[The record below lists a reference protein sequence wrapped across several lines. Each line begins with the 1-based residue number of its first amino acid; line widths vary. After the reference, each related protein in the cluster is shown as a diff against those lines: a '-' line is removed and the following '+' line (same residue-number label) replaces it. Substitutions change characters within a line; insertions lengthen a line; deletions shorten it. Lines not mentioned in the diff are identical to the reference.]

1 MNYGL
6 WKIFLEAYEL
16 GSLSKVAAL
25 HNSSQPQVSR
35 QISELENICG
45 QILFHRTGRGV
56 ILTDFGQF
64 LLPQI
69 QSWINYTEK
78 LQLEIQNS
86 SSIIMGKVCIGSI
99 PSTAHPLLTTVSD
112 ILHREFPN
120 IQLSV
125 REGQGVQLEK
135 WLEEG
140 SVDLALLYRFDS
152 EPLNGDQYL
161 AEVDSYFVARAD
173 NPLVQTETIEFSKI
187 DQNPIVTFCRP
198 NSWVSHIENI
208 AKTQN
213 IKLNIVFQADSIL
226 MQTHLI
232 EKFGYCAILGPQA
245 VQNASKNCYLKASK
259 IISPMIKRSIALSM
273 SPNTYLTPATK
284 KVIEI
289 IKYVIASNLVN
300 LSNFQ

>member
-1 MNYGL
+1 MNYRL
-6 WKIFLEAYEL
+6 WKIFLEAHEL
-16 GSLSKVAAL
+16 GSLSKVAIL

-35 QISELENICG
+35 QITELESFCG

-56 ILTDFGQF
+56 ALTDFGQF

-69 QSWINYTEK
+69 RSWIDYTEK
-78 LQLEIQNS
+78 LELEIQNS
-86 SSIIMGKVCIGSI
+86 SNIIRGKVCIGSI

-135 WLEEG
+135 WLDDG
-140 SVDLALLYRFDS
+140 SVDLALLYRFDHEAS
-152 EPLNGDQYL
+152 NGDQYL
-161 AEVDSYFVARAD
+161 TEVDSYFVARGD
-173 NPLVQTETIEFSKI
+173 DPLVQMDEIEFSKI

-198 NSWVSHIENI
+198 NSWVSHLEAI
-208 AKTQN
+208 AKAQN
-213 IKLNIVFQADSIL
+213 IHLNIVFQADSIS

-232 EKFGYCAILGPQA
+232 ENFGYYAILGPQA
-245 VQNASKNCYLKASK
+245 IQNASKNCYIKASK
-259 IISPMIKRSIALSM
+259 IISPSIKRFIALSM

-289 IKYVIASNLVN
+289 IKYVISLELVN
-300 LSNFQ
+300 LGKF

>member
-6 WKIFLEAYEL
+6 WKIFLEAHEL

-35 QISELENICG
+35 QLSELESTCG

-56 ILTDFGQF
+56 ILTDFGKF

-69 QSWINYTEK
+69 KDWINFTEK
-78 LQLEIQNS
+78 LGLEIQNS
-86 SSIIMGKVCIGSI
+86 SNIIMGKVCIGSI

-112 ILHREFPN
+112 ILHRDFPQ

-135 WLEEG
+135 WLDEG
-140 SVDLALLYRFDS
+140 SVDLALLYRFDN
-152 EPLNGDQYL
+152 EALNGDQYL
-161 AEVDSYFVARAD
+161 TEVDTYFVARAD
-173 NPLVQTETIEFSKI
+173 DPLVQADTIEFSKI
-187 DQNPIVTFCRP
+187 DKNPIVTFCRP
-198 NSWVSHIENI
+198 NSWVSYLENI
-208 AKTQN
+208 ARVKNTE
-213 IKLNIVFQADSIL
+213 LNIVFQADSIL

-232 EKFGYCAILGPQA
+232 EEFGYYAILGPQA
-245 VQNASKNCYLKASK
+245 IQNASKSCHIKASK
-259 IISPMIKRSIALSM
+259 IISPTIKRFIALSI

-289 IKYVIASNLVN
+289 IKYVISSNLVN
-300 LSNFQ
+300 LSKF